1 MDITELLLKAMT
13 LLGLGMTFVFMFLG
27 LLLIAIKLLTKF
39 VPADQPIVATK
50 PIQKQKVMTS
60 QSSDIDPKVVAAIS
74 SAVMQ
79 YRKRTTA

>member
-27 LLLIAIKLLTKF
+27 LLMIAIKLLAMF
-39 VPADQPIVATK
+39 VHADQPTVATK
-50 PIQKQKVMTS
+50 PVQKAIKP

>member
-1 MDITELLLKAMT
+1 MDITELLFKAMT

-27 LLLIAIKLLTKF
+27 LLMIAIKLLAKF
-39 VPADQPIVATK
+39 IPADQPIVTTK
-50 PIQKQKVMTS
+50 PVKKAIKP